1 MTRVGSEKLYLET
14 SHFIAE
20 YQSRYLQLLSIVK
33 RYLEGLFTADSTG
46 RENVYRIY
54 SRKDSSGQISEL
66 KSIQSLVEKLERLN
80 NKGPNRRA
88 IHVNDIVACR
98 FIVYYRYQI
107 QLVVQKIRST
117 ACSCELQIE
126 DDEYRDEDGYHAH
139 HLVLSS
145 KHQDL
150 QHLRC
155 EVQVKTVLHDAWAA
169 KTHGFTYKPRSQ
181 LSPFDVRMM
190 QSFGDGVEALEAQS
204 ELLRLRWA
212 QEREASKLR
221 QKSLIAYAASK
232 AMFGKLDQREFG
244 REALTD
250 HFRKI
255 YKKLVNSEAY
265 LLECS
270 IDDATLVSIVQE
282 IDEIR
287 KEPDGIVPAFRLMLL
302 AAAMRRKGDLND
314 ITKQYM
320 EEWIGYTKKEKAE
333 ATYWRSSVY
342 YTIGEMGAAIA
353 IMREYLSGQISKT
366 DTDWY
371 IKFNLINYICHSEM
385 IQTSDEFLRH
395 KEECQNLIAD
405 LELNTI
411 KEEDTMYAAVQDTLG
426 AYLIAFGSTEK
437 EIYKGIRTCQSVYN
451 ESAPDR
457 PGLAFRMLH
466 ERIGWTKLLSIEQ
479 L

>member
-1 MTRVGSEKLYLET
+1 
-14 SHFIAE
+14 
-20 YQSRYLQLLSIVK
+20 
-33 RYLEGLFTADSTG
+33 
-46 RENVYRIY
+46 
-54 SRKDSSGQISEL
+54 
-66 KSIQSLVEKLERLN
+66 
-80 NKGPNRRA
+80 
-88 IHVNDIVACR
+88 
-98 FIVYYRYQI
+98 
-107 QLVVQKIRST
+107 
-117 ACSCELQIE
+117 
-126 DDEYRDEDGYHAH
+126 
-139 HLVLSS
+139 
-145 KHQDL
+145 
-150 QHLRC
+150 
-155 EVQVKTVLHDAWAA
+155 
-169 KTHGFTYKPRSQ
+169 
-181 LSPFDVRMM
+181 
-190 QSFGDGVEALEAQS
+190 
-204 ELLRLRWA
+204 
-212 QEREASKLR
+212 
-221 QKSLIAYAASK
+221 
-232 AMFGKLDQREFG
+232 MFGKLDQREFG

-451 ESAPDR
+451 ESAPDEA
-457 PGLAFRMLH
+457 GLAFRMLH